1 MGPSVKFVS
10 CINGSFSKKKIRGR
24 GRFGKRPKD
33 FWLILS
39 QTNNILTHT
48 QARDQL
54 AMPFQGSLSWLG
66 SMAEPRLPFWLGQK
80 AKIWKIKSRIVT
92 ATKTTHFGHPLEN
105 RKIKQPMIDDGL
117 FVAARCVENKTIK
130 DFQRC
135 ISLHKQL
142 QQSSSSCKSQLV
154 FFHPQSRAKKIK
166 LSLSDKTRTIHP
178 ANNYKWMVSNHCS
191 Q

>member
-1 MGPSVKFVS
+1 MTV
-10 CINGSFSKKKIRGR
+10 I
-24 GRFGKRPKD
+24 
-33 FWLILS
+33 
-39 QTNNILTHT
+39 
-48 QARDQL
+48 
-54 AMPFQGSLSWLG
+54 
-66 SMAEPRLPFWLGQK
+66 
-80 AKIWKIKSRIVT
+80 IVGT
-92 ATKTTHFGHPLEN
+92 LVFHIVL
-105 RKIKQPMIDDGL
+105 MIDDGL

-178 ANNYKWMVSNHCS
+178 ANNYK
-191 Q
+191 

>member
-1 MGPSVKFVS
+1 MFDS
-10 CINGSFSKKKIRGR
+10 
-24 GRFGKRPKD
+24 
-33 FWLILS
+33 
-39 QTNNILTHT
+39 
-48 QARDQL
+48 
-54 AMPFQGSLSWLG
+54 
-66 SMAEPRLPFWLGQK
+66 
-80 AKIWKIKSRIVT
+80 T
-92 ATKTTHFGHPLEN
+92 ATLAGRDSSNDHVKPSARQRGASVTRMEFNEPPVAIRIGAVSIMTMHLNKVLLLTCTF
-105 RKIKQPMIDDGL
+105 MIDDGL

-178 ANNYKWMVSNHCS
+178 ANNYK
-191 Q
+191 